1 MEKDFKERT
10 TALREGIEK
19 FTEWAEKFISVF
31 HKIARRNPMNFLANP
46 ICKEL

>member
-1 MEKDFKERT
+1 MEKDFKEMT

-31 HKIARRNPMNFLANP
+31 HKIARRNPN
-46 ICKEL
+46 ELSGQPNM